1 MYYFKM
7 RGDDPIRS
15 KYSENDYTIEEMKK
29 EHVGKFIRVGD
40 EEHDVEQIIGI
51 MTETEAE
58 EYFNGGF

>member
-15 KYSENDYTIEEMKK
+15 KYSENDYTIEEMKR

-40 EEHDVEQIIGI
+40 EPHDVEQIIGI
-51 MTETEAE
+51 MTEAEAE